1 MNLSVESTCDPA
13 GRFRVVEKSSD
24 LTRAGDSVETL
35 RDMRRIAPPTRYL
48 AGKRETVAK
57 ADMGNRNFRAED
69 RPVTIVSAL
78 GRSLQHVRLS
88 AIAGLPNHGTRIPP
102 WSILPPRR
110 R

>member
-48 AGKRETVAK
+48 AGKREPAAK
-57 ADMGNRNFRAED
+57 ADTESLRTLRCE
-69 RPVTIVSAL
+69 S
-78 GRSLQHVRLS
+78 RSVMVNAS
-88 AIAGLPNHGTRIPP
+88 SMT
-102 WSILPPRR
+102 
-110 R
+110 